1 MRTMHENPLVNNKKL
16 RQLYVA
22 MAGARALDEYA
33 LRKRGRGKSAEF
45 GSTRGEEACRVST
58 AIELVDGDLV
68 SDTHAGVVMDF
79 VAGVAIASLLRRMVT
94 PASGGRGQRAKSSH
108 TKGAGQMPWIEDAGE
123 RLRMAVGAALGFKA
137 LKRPNIV
144 VAYVHSGK
152 VSGGDWRRVLA
163 LASKFELPLLFVV
176 LPGAGGRRMRDSGN
190 VGAIAKLHRVPCI
203 PVDANDAVALYRATQ
218 ESIGRAR
225 GDGGPVV
232 LECIVPRLEGQRRT
246 GREDPMLQMKKFVL
260 SRKVCSETWLN
271 RVDDSFRKRMDAA
284 R

>member
-1 MRTMHENPLVNNKKL
+1 MHENPLVNNKKL

-137 LKRPNIV
+137 LKHCVQRAFKV
-144 VAYVHSGK
+144 LGTLVAGYHELHEVH
-152 VSGGDWRRVLA
+152 
-163 LASKFELPLLFVV
+163 
-176 LPGAGGRRMRDSGN
+176 
-190 VGAIAKLHRVPCI
+190 
-203 PVDANDAVALYRATQ
+203 T
-218 ESIGRAR
+218 
-225 GDGGPVV
+225 
-232 LECIVPRLEGQRRT
+232 
-246 GREDPMLQMKKFVL
+246 
-260 SRKVCSETWLN
+260 SRKNCRILLSS
-271 RVDDSFRKRMDAA
+271 R
-284 R
+284 